1 MTFFIVLIFFVL
13 QFFYIYIDDFVGKGL
28 AWYIVLE
35 LILYLSA
42 NVVPIALPLAVLL
55 SAIMSFGNLGER
67 YELTALKASGIS
79 LARFM
84 ASAVVS
90 VVLLSVGSLAFSN
103 YVMPSAN
110 LKFYTTLID
119 ITQSKPALDIPVGI
133 FYTEIDNYVIKIDR
147 KGQDGNKIYG
157 VYVADQSNRRAN
169 DDIMVADSGIMFT
182 SADKRFLIFRLFHG
196 KKYEILKPE
205 RRSDNQ
211 HQQTIT
217 TFEQMEKVLDLSE
230 FQLTRSNEER
240 FRDHYIMMNMAQLNS
255 FIDSVRM
262 ESSRLN
268 RSVQEVLQPYFYF
281 YRDSSRAMLPPD
293 KSVLPAYGADTTDI
307 TQLLPEDR
315 RQAAV
320 NRTVAYVKSIKD
332 RLEAPIG
339 MRLESFERYIVRAQ
353 IEWHRKYM
361 LAFSCLVLLFVGAPF
376 GTIVRKGGFGYPVL
390 FAIIFYVI
398 YYILFKVGEDMAR
411 KAVVTPFVGM
421 WMASIIM
428 LPVALFFTWK
438 AINDSSIL
446 LLENYETV
454 VKRWRGKL
462 KKRFG

>member
-1 MTFFIVLIFFVL
+1 M
-13 QFFYIYIDDFVGKGL
+13 
-28 AWYIVLE
+28 
-35 LILYLSA
+35 
-42 NVVPIALPLAVLL
+42 
-55 SAIMSFGNLGER
+55 
-67 YELTALKASGIS
+67 
-79 LARFM
+79 
-84 ASAVVS
+84 
-90 VVLLSVGSLAFSN
+90 
-103 YVMPSAN
+103 
-110 LKFYTTLID
+110 
-119 ITQSKPALDIPVGI
+119 
-133 FYTEIDNYVIKIDR
+133 
-147 KGQDGNKIYG
+147 
-157 VYVADQSNRRAN
+157 
-169 DDIMVADSGIMFT
+169 
-182 SADKRFLIFRLFHG
+182 
-196 KKYEILKPE
+196 
-205 RRSDNQ
+205 
-211 HQQTIT
+211 
-217 TFEQMEKVLDLSE
+217 
-230 FQLTRSNEER
+230 
-240 FRDHYIMMNMAQLNS
+240 
-255 FIDSVRM
+255 
-262 ESSRLN
+262 
-268 RSVQEVLQPYFYF
+268 
-281 YRDSSRAMLPPD
+281 
-293 KSVLPAYGADTTDI
+293 
-307 TQLLPEDR
+307 
-315 RQAAV
+315 

-454 VKRWRGKL
+454 VKRWRNTL